1 MKSIGNIYLSW
12 RKGQGFRRHLVG
24 IIRRNTSDGIR
35 FSYISKNVEEAKKE
49 GFSPY
54 TEFPDLAKTYRD
66 NVLDTFSQRLMKSER
81 TDIQSFYDFWEI
93 DPQFKFDKYYLL
105 AHTQGMV
112 PTDNFEFLADFK
124 PRKSLRF
131 VTDLAN
137 VKVRELPAGS
147 VKAGDELIYELEPH
161 NPYDKYAIKV
171 YKGSLQIG
179 YIKQIHSRVFYKSPF
194 YKLKLTVKA
203 VNNNGTISRI
213 FVKVSA
219 M

>member
-1 MKSIGNIYLSW
+1 MRSIGNIYLSW
-12 RKGQGFRRHLVG
+12 RKGQGHRRYLVG
-24 IIRRNTSDGIR
+24 ILRKNTSDGIR
-35 FSYISKNVEEAKKE
+35 FSYISKNIEEAKKD

-54 TEFPDLAKTYRD
+54 TEFPDLARIYTD

-81 TDIQSFYDFWEI
+81 ADIQSFYDFWEI
-93 DPQFKFDKYYLL
+93 DPLYKNDKYYLL
-105 AHTQGMV
+105 AHTQGLV

-137 VKVRELPAGS
+137 VKAQELPAGS
-147 VKAGDELIYELEPH
+147 IKPGDELTYKLEPC

-171 YKGSLQIG
+171 FKGSLQVG
-179 YIKQIHSRVFYKSPF
+179 YVKKIHSRIFYKSPF

-203 VNNNGTISRI
+203 CNQHGIISRI
-213 FVKVSA
+213 FVKVSSF
-219 M
+219 

>member
-54 TEFPDLAKTYRD
+54 TEFPDLAKTYTD

-81 TDIQSFYDFWEI
+81 ADIQSFYDFWEI

-112 PTDNFEFLADFK
+112 PTDNFEFLADYK

-131 VTDLAN
+131 ITDLAN
-137 VKVRELPAGS
+137 VKVRELQAGS
-147 VKAGDELIYELEPH
+147 IKAGDELTYELEPC
-161 NPYDKYAIKV
+161 NPYDKYAIQV
-171 YKGSLQIG
+171 YKGSLQVG
-179 YIKQIHSRVFYKSPF
+179 YVKKIHSRVFYKSPF

-203 VNNNGTISRI
+203 INQNGTISRI

-219 M
+219 E